1 MNIGKALKI
10 SLARAELTQRE
21 LARKV
26 GVSSQY
32 VNKVANS
39 SCAKIDTIEQFAKA
53 LGMKASEL
61 VALAEE

>member
-1 MNIGKALKI
+1 MKIGKALKI
-10 SLARAELTQRE
+10 SLARAGITQTE
-21 LARKV
+21 LADRV
-26 GVSSQY
+26 GVSFRY
-32 VNKVANS
+32 VNRVANS